1 MDRESFDRL
10 MLEHLSAAHRL
21 AIRLSGDV
29 DRAEELVQEAMLRAS
44 RSWSG
49 FRGQS
54 KFTTW
59 LFQIV
64 INVFRDQLR
73 KKGAAEAIDE
83 EFADARSVEP
93 RELAS
98 GRELGELIAQ
108 HVSSLPPRQREVMVL
123 VIYEQMPIGQVAAML
138 DISEQNVRTNLH
150 LARQVIK
157 RRLADYLGE
166 EPCGRTRST

>member
-1 MDRESFDRL
+1 MDRDSFDRL
-10 MLEHLSAAHRL
+10 MVEHLSAAHRL
-21 AIRLSGDV
+21 AIRLCGDR

-73 KKGAAEAIDE
+73 KKGADEAIGEDHV
-83 EFADARSVEP
+83 DARSIEP
-93 RELAS
+93 RDVVSE
-98 GRELGELIAQ
+98 RELGERVAQ
-108 HVSSLPPRQREVMVL
+108 CVSTLPPRQREVLVL
-123 VIYEQMPIGQVAAML
+123 IAFEQMPIAQVAML
-138 DISEQNVRTNLH
+138 LAISEQNVRTNLH
-150 LARQVIK
+150 LARQVLK
-157 RRLADYLGE
+157 KRLANYLGE
-166 EPCGRTRST
+166 ERCESERSK